1 MKFTIPYPKTKSG
14 MREFC
19 RLYGLNAIY
28 SGKFWRRRKEDSE
41 YWHEIVKIQLMHQ
54 RIPRRLFQN
63 PVCITFYWNDNM
75 DCSNHAYI
83 AKMIEDALKG
93 YLLQDDS
100 RQYVK
105 EIRHKF
111 YDKPF
116 ITVEL
121 EELK

>member
-1 MKFTIPYPKTKSG
+1 MEFTIPYPKTKSG
-14 MREFC
+14 MKEFC
-19 RLYGLNAIY
+19 RQYGLNAIY
-28 SGKFWRRRKEDSE
+28 SGKFWRRRKENSE
-41 YWHEIVKIQLMHQ
+41 YWHEIVKLQLMQQ
-54 RIPRRLFQN
+54 RISRRMFQS